1 MIFSPPPWWI
11 SLAAILPSPKT
22 GTSLLALPTAATLG
36 ALGIVYG
43 DIGTSPLYAFRAAIK
58 AASVDGPPR
67 PEAVLGAISLIIWS
81 LILVVSLKYAILIL
95 RADNRGEGGI
105 VALLALLRARHARPG
120 SWRGAV
126 LILGL
131 LGAALLYGDGAITP
145 AISVLSAVEGLKV
158 DAAQLPPAGVP

>member
-1 MIFSPPPWWI
+1 MNLSPPAWWI
-11 SLAAILPSPKT
+11 SLPAILSSPKT

-58 AASVDGPPR
+58 AASVDGSPT

-105 VALLALLRARHARPG
+105 VALLALLRARRARPG
-120 SWRGAV
+120 TWRGSILV
-126 LILGL
+126 LGL
-131 LGAALLYGDGAITP
+131 VGNDHQ
-145 AISVLSAVEGLKV
+145 S
-158 DAAQLPPAGVP
+158 

>member
-1 MIFSPPPWWI
+1 MNLSPPAWWI
-11 SLAAILPSPKT
+11 SLPAILSSPKT

-81 LILVVSLKYAILIL
+81 LILVV
-95 RADNRGEGGI
+95 D
-105 VALLALLRARHARPG
+105 
-120 SWRGAV
+120 
-126 LILGL
+126 
-131 LGAALLYGDGAITP
+131 
-145 AISVLSAVEGLKV
+145 
-158 DAAQLPPAGVP
+158 